1 MEPIENVY
9 REFMNFDWDSNTEF
23 QEGLKEIFETHLMQL
38 KEQDPTI
45 ESIPTQ
51 NKAQLTDQAKSF
63 FFCSQTG
70 HILSLDDYYQWRA
83 QHGGNLLNDTNET
96 TGTTEETEAS
106 ANETN
111 STPSEYSS
119 KYKDIVNMIVTG
131 QEIPG
136 IKQIPDTVLSEQSSE
151 HKAQQRVKPWEKEKQ

>member
-9 REFMNFDWDSNTEF
+9 QEFMNFDWDSNAEF

-51 NKAQLTDQAKSF
+51 NKIQLTDQAKSF

-70 HILSLDDYYQWRA
+70 QILSLDDYYQWRA
-83 QHGGNLLNDTNET
+83 QQGGHLLNHTSET
-96 TGTTEETEAS
+96 SETTEEAEAA

-111 STPSEYSS
+111 GTPSEYSS

-131 QEIPG
+131 QEMPG
-136 IKQIPDTVLSEQSSE
+136 IKQIPDTVLSDQSSE
-151 HKAQQRVKPWEKEKQ
+151 QKAQQRAKPWEKEKQ

>member
-1 MEPIENVY
+1 
-9 REFMNFDWDSNTEF
+9 MNFDWDSNAEF

-51 NKAQLTDQAKSF
+51 NIAQLTDQAKSF
-63 FFCSQTG
+63 FFCSKTG
-70 HILSLDDYYQWRA
+70 HILSLDDYYQWKA
-83 QHGGNLLNDTNET
+83 QQGVNLPNDASQISD
-96 TGTTEETEAS
+96 TTEETEAS
-106 ANETN
+106 ANGTN
-111 STPSEYSS
+111 STSSEYSS
-119 KYKDIVNMIVTG
+119 NYKDIVNMIVTG

-136 IKQIPDTVLSEQSSE
+136 IKQIPDTVLLDQSSE